1 MTIEVAG
8 RIYFTVEDIQE
19 KTGMNIRYIRDMIK
33 NGRLKGHKQGRRWY
47 VSERNLQTFFEGE
60 PQAKE

>member
-1 MTIEVAG
+1 MAIEVAG

-33 NGRLKGHKQGRRWY
+33 TGRLKGHKQGRRWY
-47 VSERNLQTFFEGE
+47 VSERNPQAFFEGE
-60 PQAKE
+60 TQANQ